1 MADAP
6 DPASDTHP
14 RQFVEDLASMLSGMG
29 FPRMPSRVFAA
40 LLGAP
45 GAGMTSRELAESLQ
59 VSPAAISGAVNYLLR
74 VHLVRRRRDPG
85 ERADRFSTEAD
96 LWADAMMLEIKA
108 YDALV
113 KLMDTALSSGDLS
126 PDAET
131 RITDTRDF
139 FVFIG
144 NELPSLYA
152 RWQDEQK
159 SR

>member
-1 MADAP
+1 
-6 DPASDTHP
+6 
-14 RQFVEDLASMLSGMG
+14 
-29 FPRMPSRVFAA
+29 
-40 LLGAP
+40 
-45 GAGMTSRELAESLQ
+45 
-59 VSPAAISGAVNYLLR
+59 
-74 VHLVRRRRDPG
+74 
-85 ERADRFSTEAD
+85 
-96 LWADAMMLEIKA
+96 MMLEIKA

-126 PDAET
+126 PNAET
-131 RITDTRDF
+131 RIADTRDF